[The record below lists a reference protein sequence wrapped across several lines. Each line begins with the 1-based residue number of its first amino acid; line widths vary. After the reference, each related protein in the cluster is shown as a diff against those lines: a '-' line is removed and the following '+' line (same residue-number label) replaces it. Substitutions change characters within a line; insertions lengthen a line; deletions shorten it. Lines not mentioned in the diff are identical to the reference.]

1 MVAAMYR
8 KWPQL
13 IHFFAVIATSIG
25 VGSMVETFAHI
36 RTPFLMSFIRGL
48 DGWMVGLVIGC
59 VIIVVI
65 AFLQYL
71 TVYVGRKQVKARD

>member
-1 MVAAMYR
+1 
-8 KWPQL
+8 
-13 IHFFAVIATSIG
+13 
-25 VGSMVETFAHI
+25 MVETFAHI